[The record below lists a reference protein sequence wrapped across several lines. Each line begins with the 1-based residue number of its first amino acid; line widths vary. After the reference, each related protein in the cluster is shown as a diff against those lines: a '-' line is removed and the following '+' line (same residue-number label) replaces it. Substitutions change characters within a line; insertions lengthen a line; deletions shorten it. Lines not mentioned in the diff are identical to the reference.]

1 MTPAGTGAEAN
12 GGGER
17 SEEVRSRVAWAC
29 RILASEGYQDLT
41 LGHVSARD
49 PERPG
54 RMWIKRRGVTLG
66 EVTPAEVI
74 EFELGADLR
83 DASDEMH
90 LEAVLHTEV
99 YGRREDVGAIVHGH
113 PPYATA
119 FAATDADL
127 LHLTHDAVMF
137 DRGLAIYEGPPDLI
151 TEPEQ
156 AETIIAGGEADA
168 VSLARA
174 MLYDPRWP
182 WHAAA
187 RLGARV
193 AAPHQYWRSQPRE
206 YKDLFESAA
215 FGARCAYTMDGSSL
229 GEIQDETFSALE
241 ATLTVTRDYGAEV
254 LLEATREDPP
264 ESETVMRMLDSEA
277 EIETRYGGGLVQS
290 IEGISGSTE
299 VISLRIP
306 GGGPRSAS

>member
-66 EVTPAEVI
+66 EVTPAQVI
-74 EFELGADLR
+74 EFELGGDLR
-83 DASDEMH
+83 DASEEMH

-99 YGRREDVGAIVHGH
+99 YSRREDVGAIVHGH

-127 LHLTHDAVMF
+127 LHLSHDAVMF

-156 AETIIAGGEADA
+156 GSEVAEALGERSVVLLRNHGVLVAQRDLAWMVLAAVTLERAVRLQSIATTLGG
-168 VSLARA
+168 A
-174 MLYDPRWP
+174 MPIEPMLVDELRRRKYSDG
-182 WHAAA
+182 
-187 RLGARV
+187 LV
-193 AAPHQYWRSQPRE
+193 DEYWRAWVR
-206 YKDLFESAA
+206 DLRRR
-215 FGARCAYTMDGSSL
+215 GLDDGM
-229 GEIQDETFSALE
+229 E
-241 ATLTVTRDYGAEV
+241 
-254 LLEATREDPP
+254 P
-264 ESETVMRMLDSEA
+264 
-277 EIETRYGGGLVQS
+277 
-290 IEGISGSTE
+290 
-299 VISLRIP
+299 
-306 GGGPRSAS
+306 